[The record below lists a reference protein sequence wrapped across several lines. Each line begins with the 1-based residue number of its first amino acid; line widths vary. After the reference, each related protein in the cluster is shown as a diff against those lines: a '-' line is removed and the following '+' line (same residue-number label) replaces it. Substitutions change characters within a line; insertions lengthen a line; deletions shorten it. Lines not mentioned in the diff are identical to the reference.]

1 MNASKI
7 GVLHVSF
14 ELPQGMDSRNGMVCG
29 KPQLGGDAQQSFV
42 LLGSSEVGVP
52 WGGGAN
58 TFKVHL
64 ASGIIRVYKVYY
76 YVARPDI
83 KKENRR
89 WMNIAL
95 VRALY
100 PGDVKVHADTND
112 LPDLFL
118 PIHP

>member
-1 MNASKI
+1 MRVKLASYTSLSSCLKEWI
-7 GVLHVSF
+7 HA
-14 ELPQGMDSRNGMVCG
+14 MVWFAGNPSWEVTPNRALFCSEAV
-29 KPQLGGDAQQSFV
+29 KSEYLG
-42 LLGSSEVGVP
+42 
-52 WGGGAN
+52 GGGAN